1 MSFKIFL
8 RVDKL
13 LRKIKLI
20 RIYDLIISIL
30 MIIVLSPVLLI
41 IYVICFFE
49 SGKPLFIQE
58 RVGKNKKLF
67 YLIKFRT
74 MHINTPSVASH
85 LVDTKLTTRFGRIIR
100 FLKLDELPQFINVI
114 KGEMSLVGP
123 RPCLSNQT
131 ELIKYRE
138 MHKVFRVK
146 PGVTGLAQI
155 KGIDMSEPEKL
166 AKIDNYMILNLNQID
181 YLKYLLLTFFGKG
194 IGDRL
199 KIENKI
205 KSK

>member
-1 MSFKIFL
+1 
-8 RVDKL
+8 
-13 LRKIKLI
+13 
-20 RIYDLIISIL
+20 
-30 MIIVLSPVLLI
+30 MIGILSPVLLI
-41 IYVICFFE
+41 IFIICFFE

-85 LVDTKLTTRFGRIIR
+85 LVNRKFTTRFGRILR

-131 ELIKYRE
+131 ELIVKRHFYNI
-138 MHKVFRVK
+138 FSVK

-155 KGIDMSEPEKL
+155 KRIDMSDPEKL
-166 AKIDNYMILNLNQID
+166 VQIEKYMISNFNQLN
-181 YLKYLLLTFFGKG
+181 YFKYLFFTFYGKG
-194 IGDRL
+194 FGDR
-199 KIENKI
+199 I
-205 KSK
+205 SF